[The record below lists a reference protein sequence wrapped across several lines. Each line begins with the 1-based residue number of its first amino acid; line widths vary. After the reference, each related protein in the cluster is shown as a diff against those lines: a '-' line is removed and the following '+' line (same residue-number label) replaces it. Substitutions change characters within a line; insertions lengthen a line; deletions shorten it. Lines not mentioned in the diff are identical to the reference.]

1 MQEQRHNKADTTIY
15 TIYHVLLASHFLIL
29 YYFPVTV
36 LSFFLSL
43 FLPSFL
49 FSLYTLVLYSF
60 YFLFFLLSLSL
71 SLLLFFFQLLLSQ
84 IIWHVS
90 IHSFS
95 FSLTLG
101 PRSLSPWD
109 PREISLLAWYIY
121 LTRRKKR
128 GAKNRWRASA
138 SRVCINT
145 SDRERYQ
152 RSIQK
157 QTAWKRER
165 NNAELTLLSNRIGDY
180 WYISQGKTRIPGV
193 NDAADMEETD
203 VSPTPGC
210 AKKSRPTFHVA
221 FHLFPLLLLLPF
233 SPSPRESKAGDG
245 KSWAEVF
252 VTPSRP
258 ACESLPPPQSGC
270 GEIGGGKESEGLDSR
285 WEKIRTERSPHGTRS
300 PISSDSLFLSRQH
313 FSRLVLRTKYSF
325 ERNKNGSIHTI
336 GICVYNDI
344 EF

>member
-43 FLPSFL
+43 SLPSFL

-60 YFLFFLLSLSL
+60 YSLFFLLSLSL

>member
-1 MQEQRHNKADTTIY
+1 MFCWLLIFLFSTIF
-15 TIYHVLLASHFLIL
+15 LLLF
-29 YYFPVTV
+29 Y

-60 YFLFFLLSLSL
+60 YSLFFLLSLSL

-95 FSLTLG
+95 LSLTLG

>member
-60 YFLFFLLSLSL
+60 YSLFFLLSLSL
-71 SLLLFFFQLLLSQ
+71 SIALLLSASSVAN
-84 IIWHVS
+84 HLARVYPLFLF
-90 IHSFS
+90 FS
-95 FSLTLG
+95 HTRPAIALTLG
-101 PRSLSPWD
+101 SSRN
-109 PREISLLAWYIY
+109 IFIGMVYIY

>member
-60 YFLFFLLSLSL
+60 YSLFFLLSLSL

-95 FSLTLG
+95 LSLTLG

-121 LTRRKKR
+121 LTWRKKR

>member
-1 MQEQRHNKADTTIY
+1 MESD
-15 TIYHVLLASHFLIL
+15 
-29 YYFPVTV
+29 
-36 LSFFLSL
+36 
-43 FLPSFL
+43 
-49 FSLYTLVLYSF
+49 
-60 YFLFFLLSLSL
+60 
-71 SLLLFFFQLLLSQ
+71 
-84 IIWHVS
+84 
-90 IHSFS
+90 
-95 FSLTLG
+95 
-101 PRSLSPWD
+101 
-109 PREISLLAWYIY
+109 RELWVY
-121 LTRRKKR
+121 
-128 GAKNRWRASA
+128 
-138 SRVCINT
+138 T
-145 SDRERYQ
+145 SDREQYQ

-221 FHLFPLLLLLPF
+221 FHLPLPPPPPFSCFPLSAFLLLL
-233 SPSPRESKAGDG
+233 ESKAGDG

-285 WEKIRTERSPHGTRS
+285 WEKIRTPTAPAPRSAPTHFFS
-300 PISSDSLFLSRQH
+300 LASISLGSFC
-313 FSRLVLRTKYSF
+313 TKYSF
-325 ERNKNGSIHTI
+325 ATNRESTDDRSIRSVYVYITI
-336 GICVYNDI
+336 SNFNRKLFFLSVYLSVFLFFFFFKEI
-344 EF
+344 KSVSKMRYL